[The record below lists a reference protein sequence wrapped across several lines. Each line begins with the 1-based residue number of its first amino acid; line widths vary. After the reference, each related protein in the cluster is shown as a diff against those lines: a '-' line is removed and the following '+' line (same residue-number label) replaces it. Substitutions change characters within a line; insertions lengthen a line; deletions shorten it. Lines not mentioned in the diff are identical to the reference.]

1 MLKHILY
8 ATDLGLYGPYVLNQ
22 VARLSASTGA
32 KVDILHVIEPMGVF
46 AESIIDTYIDDGRK
60 AYLREQGMAQV
71 LDSIKRQVCDTLESD
86 YQQDISNLVLGEV
99 LVELGKPAET
109 IIEQAKIRNAD
120 LIVLGSHGQHAYRGG
135 LMGSVVTKVLQ
146 MSPIPIYMIPMVNL
160 NSLSRS

>member
-1 MLKHILY
+1 
-8 ATDLGLYGPYVLNQ
+8 
-22 VARLSASTGA
+22 
-32 KVDILHVIEPMGVF
+32 
-46 AESIIDTYIDDGRK
+46 
-60 AYLREQGMAQV
+60 
-71 LDSIKRQVCDTLESD
+71 
-86 YQQDISNLVLGEV
+86 